1 MKHRASYYLAAS
13 VLVGLVRIGHAGDP
27 HYLSFAPAKVELI
40 GSLREQTFPGPP
52 EFKSIAGGDT
62 PERQWIL
69 RLERRISVRA
79 SSGDEL
85 NYTVDNAREVTLVV
99 LSRYEHL
106 PWREFLNKRIR
117 VTGTLRSAF
126 NAHHHTDLSL
136 IAESVQRV
144 P

>member
-1 MKHRASYYLAAS
+1 MRHRASYFLAA
-13 VLVGLVRIGHAGDP
+13 LILIGFVRLGQAGAA
-27 HYLSFAPAKVELI
+27 HYLSYAPARVELI

-52 EFKSIAGGDT
+52 EFRSISGGDA

-69 RLERRISVRA
+69 HLERPISVRA
-79 SSGDEL
+79 ASSDEL
-85 NYTVDNAREVTLVV
+85 NYTVENAREVTLVIP
-99 LSRYEHL
+99 SRYEHL
-106 PWREFLNKRIR
+106 PWKELLNKRVR

-136 IAESVQRV
+136 IAEGVQRA